1 MIERLK
7 NGVIGWLNRE
17 AVSKGF
23 RLHDFEAICSH
34 LQMADVVLVEGRTRV
49 SGVVQAVTLSNW
61 SHAALYVGRVDELP
75 HQRLRERLRGEGGWS
90 DEAQIVLEAE
100 LGRGAILS
108 DLRKYRDHHVRICRP
123 QDLLAVDA
131 RRLVRHA
138 LEQLGTPYD
147 VRQIFDLLRFF
158 FPYGLLPRRWRS
170 TLFGYRSGRHARTVC
185 STLIAR
191 SFARVRF
198 PILPVIQR
206 DTSGRFYFVRR
217 NSRLVVPRDFD
228 NSPYFEII
236 KYPFLG
242 GYDVDLYRQMHW
254 DNEGVALDERNYRA
268 LASGKRERAG
278 GAGHD

>member
-1 MIERLK
+1 MIDRLK
-7 NGVIGWLNRE
+7 NGVISWLNQE
-17 AVSKGF
+17 AVGKGF
-23 RLHDFEAICSH
+23 RLHDFEAIRSH

-49 SGVVQAVTLSNW
+49 SGVVQAVTLSSW
-61 SHAALYVGRVDELP
+61 SHAALYVGRLDELP
-75 HQRLRERLRGEGGWS
+75 HQDLRHRLREDKGWC
-90 DEAQIVLEAE
+90 DGTQLVLEAE
-100 LGRGAILS
+100 LGRGAVLS
-108 DLRKYRDHHVRICRP
+108 ELGKYHGHHVRICRP

-170 TLFGYRSGRHARTVC
+170 TLFGYRSGEHARTVC
-185 STLIAR
+185 STLIAG

-206 DTSGRFYFVRR
+206 DASGRFYFVRR

-228 NSPYFEII
+228 NSPYFDII

-242 GYDVDLYRQMHW
+242 GNDVELYRQMHW
-254 DNEGVALDERNYRA
+254 NSEGVAVDERNQRT
-268 LASGKRERAG
+268 LASGARGAG
-278 GAGHD
+278 GGEGND